1 MISAKDHPQESLRI
15 QELLKY
21 EVLDTDDERCFDELT
36 ELASVI
42 CGAPISLISLV
53 DDHRQWFKSRVGLD
67 AQETEKGIAFCSHA
81 ILQEDIFEVPNALE
95 DERFIDNPLVTEAPS
110 IRFYAG
116 APLINDQGYPLGTLC
131 VIDREAKELTDA
143 QKKALTNLAHQ
154 VVSQLELRLHNKRL
168 KRVNEEKEKF
178 YAMLAHDLRSPF
190 NGILGLSRIL
200 ATKASSMDASAIST
214 CSQAIL
220 DSSLTIYQLLDE
232 ILQWANECIGQKQC
246 KPVAHNLLALC
257 QSAKEILTPALE
269 AKDLNLVLDFD
280 AELMVLADNILLKTV
295 FRNLLSNA
303 IKYSE
308 SNNEIL
314 IQANQVDKAM
324 VIAVQNTGKT
334 IPDTIKM
341 RLFNETVES
350 ESGTLGEPGNGL
362 GLSLSAEMITRQG
375 GKIWLDNNFSNGAR
389 IVFSLPVV

>member
-1 MISAKDHPQESLRI
+1 MISAEDHPQESLRI

-36 ELASVI
+36 ELAAVI

-67 AQETEKGIAFCSHA
+67 AQETEKEIAFCSHA
-81 ILQEDIFEVPNALE
+81 ILQEEIFEVPNALE

-131 VIDREAKELTDA
+131 VIDREAKELSEV

-200 ATKASSMDASAIST
+200 ATKASSMDATAIST

-246 KPVAHNLLALC
+246 KPAAHNLLALC
-257 QSAKEILTPALE
+257 QSANEILTPALE
-269 AKDLNLVLDFD
+269 AKDLNLILDFE
-280 AELMVLADNILLKTV
+280 AELMVFADDILLKTV

-314 IQANQVDKAM
+314 IQANQVDNAM
-324 VIAVQNTGKT
+324 VIAVQNTGQT
-334 IPDTIKM
+334 IPDSIKM
-341 RLFNETVES
+341 KLFNETVES

-375 GKIWLDNNFSNGAR
+375 GKIWLDNNVSNGAR